1 MPGSRFT
8 AHAESADLRE
18 CAQCGLF
25 QRLPPLAR
33 GEVAQCPRCGH
44 VLRRAR
50 RDLTDRTMALG
61 LAGLVL
67 YALAVL
73 FPLLE
78 LEVGGRIWSTTLP
91 ALPVA
96 FETYF
101 WELSFVLLG
110 TTILAPLAMLC
121 LTVAMLAGL
130 RQPDMP
136 DWVPQAA
143 RWRERLA
150 PWSMV
155 EVFLLGAFVAYT
167 RLGAIA
173 TVRVGPA
180 LWALGGLMLVTVAL
194 DALLD
199 RASLWEAISR
209 RLAPAPAPAPPARS
223 TGSLIAC
230 DVCGEVSR
238 AAPGASCPVCAARLE
253 PRKPGSLARTSA
265 FLIAAAVLYIPAN
278 IYPILTY
285 TRLGRGLPS
294 TILGGVEELIEA
306 QMWPLALLVFVA
318 SICVPMLKLCGIAL
332 LLVTTRFGSAACLRD
347 RTRLYRIV
355 DVIGRWS
362 MIDVFMLAILVALVQ
377 NGQIATVVPNLG
389 AVCFAAVVVLT
400 MLASA
405 SFDPRLMWDAAERR
419 AARQGRANLAG
430 ARA

>member
-1 MPGSRFT
+1 MPNSSFT
-8 AHAESADLRE
+8 AHAEPADLSE

-25 QRLPPLAR
+25 QRLPLLAR
-33 GEVAQCPRCGH
+33 GQVAECPRCGH

-67 YALAVL
+67 YAVALL
-73 FPLLE
+73 FPFLE
-78 LEVGGRIWSTTLP
+78 LEVGGRIWSITLP
-91 ALPVA
+91 ELPVA
-96 FETYF
+96 VGAFGQ
-101 WELSFVLLG
+101 WELSLVMLG
-110 TTILAPLAMLC
+110 TTLLLPLAVLC
-121 LTVAMLAGL
+121 LTVAVLSGL
-130 RQPDMP
+130 RQREMP
-136 DWVPQAA
+136 GWVPQAA

-155 EVFLLGAFVAYT
+155 EVFLLGVFVAYT
-167 RLGAIA
+167 RLDAIA
-173 TVRVGPA
+173 EVRVGPA

-199 RASLWEAISR
+199 RASLWEAISE
-209 RLAPAPAPAPPARS
+209 RLPPVRPARAA
-223 TGSLIAC
+223 GGLIAC
-230 DVCGEVSR
+230 VACGEVSH
-238 AAPGASCPVCAARLE
+238 AVPGASCPVCAAKLE
-253 PRKPGSLARTSA
+253 PRKPDSLARTSA

-285 TRLGRGLPS
+285 TRLARGLPS

-332 LLVTTRFGSAACLRD
+332 LLVTTRFGSAWRLRD

-377 NGQIATVVPNLG
+377 NGQIATVVPGLG

-400 MLASA
+400 MLASS

-419 AARQGRANLAG
+419 TAWRGTANLAG

>member
-1 MPGSRFT
+1 MPSSRFT
-8 AHAESADLRE
+8 AHAEPANLRE

-33 GEVAQCPRCGH
+33 GEVAECPRCGH
-44 VLRRAR
+44 VLRRER

-61 LAGLVL
+61 LTGLVL
-67 YALAVL
+67 YAVALM
-73 FPLLE
+73 FPFLE
-78 LEVGGRIWSTTLP
+78 LEVGGRIWTITVP
-91 ALPVA
+91 ALPGAVG
-96 FETYF
+96 YYGQ
-101 WELSFVLLG
+101 WELSLVMLG
-110 TTILAPLAMLC
+110 ATVLAPLAVLC
-121 LTVAMLAGL
+121 LTVAVLAGL
-130 RQPDMP
+130 RGPEMP
-136 DWVPQAA
+136 AWVPQAA
-143 RWRERLA
+143 RWREQLL

-155 EVFLLGAFVAYT
+155 EVFLLGVFVAYT
-167 RLGAIA
+167 RLAAIA

-180 LWALGGLMLVTVAL
+180 LWAVGGLMLVMVAL

-199 RASLWEAISR
+199 RASLWEAVSR
-209 RLAPAPAPAPPARS
+209 RLPPVRAAR
-223 TGSLIAC
+223 TVGRPIAC
-230 DVCGEVSR
+230 DACGEVSH
-238 AAPGASCPVCAARLE
+238 AVPGATCPVCAAKLD

-285 TRLGRGLPS
+285 TRLARGLPS

-318 SICVPMLKLCGIAL
+318 SICVPVLKLFGIAL
-332 LLVTTRFGSAACLRD
+332 LVVTTLFGSGWRLRD

-377 NGQIATVVPNLG
+377 NGQIATVVPGLG

-419 AARQGRANLAG
+419 AARPGGKAALAG